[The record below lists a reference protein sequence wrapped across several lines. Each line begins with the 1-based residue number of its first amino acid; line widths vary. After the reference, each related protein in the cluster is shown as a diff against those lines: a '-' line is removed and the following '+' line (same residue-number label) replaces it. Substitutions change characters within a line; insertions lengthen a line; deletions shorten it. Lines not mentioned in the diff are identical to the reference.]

1 MSKKFGYR
9 ADIDV
14 LRAIAVLPVVFFHLD
29 SELIPG
35 GFLGVDVFF
44 VISGYLITRLLKT
57 ELDQGGIDLLGFWRR
72 RILRILPALITMVF
86 VTFLIGQS
94 LLFAPERD
102 DLAVNSWAALLSVSN
117 ISHWLNYGGYWGAD
131 AGASPLLHTWS
142 LGVEEQFYL
151 FYPLFLLF
159 LFRCYGKIPVWVIF
173 TVLLVSLGGFAY
185 GLLNYPSATF
195 YLLPTRAWELAA
207 GATSALLSSTFL
219 RTKVANGL
227 SFAGLVLV
235 ITAYIFAEPNS
246 LSIWNVIAVTGATL
260 IVYSGGQT
268 LFSKLRLTNKFLL
281 WVGLISY
288 SLYLWHYPVVV
299 YEKSIET
306 RYNIEIPVV
315 FSVSFMFLLAWLSYR
330 FIETPLRR
338 AKSVAPKV
346 GVVTLFLS
354 GLAFGAQHLNYQED
368 LENFKATQWA
378 GNVYS
383 VNPSGEWPE
392 DVVERMRGIEVLQKS
407 TLREKHVKSA
417 AYLEEG
423 VVFEYGEADKID
435 VLVLGDSHALQWA
448 PVIDE
453 IMREIGKSVSFMTAD
468 GTPAFFN
475 VPIQKD
481 SQKGFMFT
489 SYQLNTFKE
498 ARLRM
503 IRERKPKLVI
513 ISAAWRASHVEE
525 SESLV
530 AEIVEN
536 GSQILL
542 IGDPPKL
549 AIGDRNAPQYL
560 SYLNVQENE
569 QGDVWLDLID
579 YDHYVE
585 AKTAVKRILGRCEP
599 NCRLVDPSTMYIR
612 SFKIDRRKHL
622 KVVNNNE
629 VLYIDDDHLSV
640 AGAKLSKEVIREA
653 VLAIFPEDIVQKFK
667 MGEVPN
673 VSVSNE

>member
-1 MSKKFGYR
+1 MSKKLGYR

-14 LRAIAVLPVVFFHLD
+14 LRAFAVLPVAFFHLD

-44 VISGYLITRLLKT
+44 VISGYLITRLLQT
-57 ELDQGGIDLLGFWRR
+57 ELNQGGIDLLGFWRR
-72 RILRILPALITMVF
+72 RILRILPALMTMVF
-86 VTFLIGQS
+86 VTFLIGQI

-131 AGASPLLHTWS
+131 AGVSPLLHTWS

-173 TVLLVSLGGFAY
+173 TVLLASLGGFAY
-185 GLLNYPSATF
+185 GLLNYPSTTF

-207 GATSALLSSTFL
+207 GATSALLSSAFL
-219 RTKVANGL
+219 RVKVANAL
-227 SFAGLVLV
+227 SSAGLVLV

-260 IVYSGGQT
+260 IVYAGGQT
-268 LFSKLRLTNKFLL
+268 LFSKLRLTNNFFL
-281 WVGLISY
+281 WIGLISY

-299 YEKSIET
+299 YSKAVET
-306 RYNIEIPVV
+306 IYGLEIPL
-315 FSVSFMFLLAWLSYR
+315 FLSVSLMFLLAWLSYR
-330 FIETPLRR
+330 FVETPLRR
-338 AKSVAPKV
+338 AKSVAPRV
-346 GVVTLFLS
+346 GVVTLFLA
-354 GLAFGAQHLNYQED
+354 GLAFGAQHFNYQED
-368 LENFKATQWA
+368 LDNFKATQWA

-407 TLREKHVKSA
+407 TLGEKNVNSA

-423 VVFEYGEADKID
+423 VVFEYGGSDKID

-453 IMREIGKSVSFMTAD
+453 LMREIGITVSFMTAD

-481 SQKGFMFT
+481 SQKEFMFT
-489 SYQLNTFKE
+489 SYQLNAFKE

-503 IRERKPKLVI
+503 IRERKPRLVI
-513 ISAAWRASHVEE
+513 ISAAWRAAHVEE
-525 SESLV
+525 SENLI
-530 AEIVEN
+530 AEIVKN

-569 QGDVWLDLID
+569 YREVWLDLID
-579 YDHYVE
+579 YDHFVE
-585 AKTAVKRILGRCEP
+585 AQSAVKRILGRCEP
-599 NCRLVDPSTMYIR
+599 NCRLVDPSSIYIR
-612 SFKIDRRKHL
+612 YFQVDGRKRL

-640 AGAKLSKEVIREA
+640 AGAKLSKELIREV
-653 VLAIFPEDIVQKFK
+653 VLDVLPEDVVQKLK
-667 MGEVPN
+667 MDEVRN
-673 VSVSNE
+673 VSVSN